1 MPLPYNE
8 RITEA
13 LAYAA
18 RLAPASQSA
27 GTVNLGP
34 VQLAQAKKALFILN
48 LGAFGSSA
56 TVDAKVQTSATSGG
70 TYADVAGGAITQQT
84 ATGLVLIEVR
94 AETLQNLDHNP
105 WVRVSITIATAAVVM
120 SGEVLLAPTDYSP
133 SSLLNTTVLQT
144 LVV

>member
-13 LAYAA
+13 IAYAA
-18 RLAPASQSA
+18 RLAPASVGV
-27 GTVNLGP
+27 GTATLGP
-34 VQLAQAKKALFILN
+34 VQLAQTKKALFILS
-48 LGAFGSSA
+48 LGAFGGSA

-70 TYADVAGGAITQQT
+70 TYADVSGGAITQQT

-94 AETLQNLDHNP
+94 AETLSNLDHNQ
-105 WVRVSITIATAAVVM
+105 WVRVLVTVGTAAVFV

-133 SSLLNTTVLQT
+133 ASLLNATILQT